1 MVLLVRKLNGQ
12 KNLTLKHGCKHMDI
26 FPRRVFKFILNSK
39 SVDYST
45 VIVLKIRN
53 KREANDGKPQTKSQM
68 TARKMKSLIK
78 DIQYQYGSVK
88 LIYETDL
95 N

>member
-1 MVLLVRKLNGQ
+1 
-12 KNLTLKHGCKHMDI
+12 MDI
-26 FPRRVFKFILNSK
+26 FLRWVFILNS
-39 SVDYST
+39 SNNQSPL
-45 VIVLKIRN
+45 IIQMKIRN

-68 TARKMKSLIK
+68 TDRKMKNLIK

-88 LIYETDL
+88 LSYGDDL

>member
-1 MVLLVRKLNGQ
+1 M
-12 KNLTLKHGCKHMDI
+12 
-26 FPRRVFKFILNSK
+26 
-39 SVDYST
+39 
-45 VIVLKIRN
+45 KIRN

-68 TARKMKSLIK
+68 TARKMKNLIK

-88 LIYETDL
+88 LSYETDL